1 MIQHYLNRRK
11 LIRFLISYLIFIIF
25 FFIIFEFHVGF
36 KDINRIFT
44 REIVLGLIKETFI
57 LFLYFFF
64 LFKTTKAIFIRN
76 SKNQSSS
83 FKSLF
88 FKLAL
93 NIGLILL
100 FHFVVYLLSIYYRDL
115 EYTTLAYYLAYTI
128 YGLMIYFILY
138 CWAVSIFLLINI
150 KIIKYFLRAEE
161 NVQISSY
168 RLISED
174 LFMFLISYS
183 LVIICMIASYY
194 SFGDYTYQFNI
205 LLGSG
210 YLILILLGINFLTFI
225 LIIFVSTI
233 KPIKCIFFNIE
244 NSEFFSF
251 NSLLSSSGLS
261 LINCLF
267 LFFINGILFFIE
279 SSQLIQL
286 VFISGEIFC
295 LCIFIRFFILLL
307 AKIIQLFFSFLT
319 GIRDFK

>member
-1 MIQHYLNRRK
+1 MIQHYLNCRK
-11 LIRFLISYLIFIIF
+11 LIRFLINYLIFTIV
-25 FFIIFEFHVGF
+25 FFIILELPSGF
-36 KDINRIFT
+36 RDINEFFT
-44 REIVLGLIKETFI
+44 RESVLGLMEITFI

-64 LFKTTKAIFIRN
+64 LFKTTKTIFIRN
-76 SKNQSSS
+76 NKNQSSS

-100 FHFVVYLLSIYYRDL
+100 FHFVVYLLGIDRD
-115 EYTTLAYYLAYTI
+115 LAYTI

-138 CWAVSIFLLINI
+138 CWAVSFFILINI
-150 KIIKYFLRAEE
+150 KIIKYFLRAEK

-168 RLISED
+168 RLVSED
-174 LFMFLISYS
+174 LFMFLTSYS
-183 LVIICMIASYY
+183 LVIICMIGFYY
-194 SFGDYTYQFNI
+194 SIGDYTYQFKL
-205 LLGSG
+205 LLGIG
-210 YLILILLGINFLTFI
+210 KLNLILLGINFLTFI
-225 LIIFVSTI
+225 LIISVSTI
-233 KPIKCIFFNIE
+233 KPVKYIFFNIE
-244 NSEFFSF
+244 NSESFSF
-251 NSLLSSSGLS
+251 ISLLSSSGLS

-307 AKIIQLFFSFLT
+307 AKIIQLSFSFLT

>member
-1 MIQHYLNRRK
+1 M
-11 LIRFLISYLIFIIF
+11 IRFLINYLIFTIV
-25 FFIIFEFHVGF
+25 FFIILQLLTGF
-36 KDINRIFT
+36 RDINEFFT
-44 REIVLGLIKETFI
+44 RESVLALMEITFI

-64 LFKTTKAIFIRN
+64 LFKTTKTIFIRN
-76 SKNQSSS
+76 SKNQLSS

-100 FHFVVYLLSIYYRDL
+100 FHFVVYLLGIDRD
-115 EYTTLAYYLAYTI
+115 LAYTI

-138 CWAVSIFLLINI
+138 CWAVSFFILINI
-150 KIIKYFLRAEE
+150 KIIKYFLRAEK

-168 RLISED
+168 RLVSED
-174 LFMFLISYS
+174 LFMFLTSYS
-183 LVIICMIASYY
+183 LVIICMIGFYY
-194 SFGDYTYQFNI
+194 SIGDYTYQFKL
-205 LLGSG
+205 LLGIG
-210 YLILILLGINFLTFI
+210 KLNLILLGINFLTFI
-225 LIIFVSTI
+225 LIISVSTI
-233 KPIKCIFFNIE
+233 KPVKYIFFNIE
-244 NSEFFSF
+244 NSESFSF
-251 NSLLSSSGLS
+251 ISLLSSSGLS

-307 AKIIQLFFSFLT
+307 AKIFKLLLFYSANIIKL
-319 GIRDFK
+319 ISK

>member
-11 LIRFLISYLIFIIF
+11 LIRFLINYLIFTIV
-25 FFIIFEFHVGF
+25 FFIILELPSGF
-36 KDINRIFT
+36 RDINEFFT
-44 REIVLGLIKETFI
+44 RESVLGLMEITFI

-64 LFKTTKAIFIRN
+64 LFKTTKTIFIRN

-100 FHFVVYLLSIYYRDL
+100 FHFVVYLLGIDRD
-115 EYTTLAYYLAYTI
+115 LAYTI

-138 CWAVSIFLLINI
+138 CWAVSFFILINI
-150 KIIKYFLRAEE
+150 KIIKYFLRAEK

-168 RLISED
+168 RLVSED
-174 LFMFLISYS
+174 LFMFLTSYS
-183 LVIICMIASYY
+183 LVIICMIGYYY
-194 SFGDYTYQFNI
+194 SIGDYTYQFK
-205 LLGSG
+205 LLIGIG
-210 YLILILLGINFLTFI
+210 KLNLLLLGINFLTFI

-233 KPIKCIFFNIE
+233 KPVKYIFFNIE
-244 NSEFFSF
+244 NSESFSF

-307 AKIIQLFFSFLT
+307 AKIFKLLLFYSANIIKL
-319 GIRDFK
+319 ISK

>member
-11 LIRFLISYLIFIIF
+11 LIRFLINYLIFTIV
-25 FFIIFEFHVGF
+25 FFIILELPSGF
-36 KDINRIFT
+36 RDINEFFT
-44 REIVLGLIKETFI
+44 RESVLGLMEITFI

-64 LFKTTKAIFIRN
+64 LFKTTKTIFIRN
-76 SKNQSSS
+76 NKNQSSS

-100 FHFVVYLLSIYYRDL
+100 FHFVVYLLGIDRD
-115 EYTTLAYYLAYTI
+115 LAYTI

-138 CWAVSIFLLINI
+138 CWAVSFFILINI
-150 KIIKYFLRAEE
+150 KIIKYFLRAEK

-168 RLISED
+168 RLVSED
-174 LFMFLISYS
+174 LFMFLTSYS
-183 LVIICMIASYY
+183 LVIICMIGFYY
-194 SFGDYTYQFNI
+194 SIGDYTYQFKL
-205 LLGSG
+205 LLGIG
-210 YLILILLGINFLTFI
+210 KLNLILLGINFLTFI
-225 LIIFVSTI
+225 LIISVSTI
-233 KPIKCIFFNIE
+233 KPVKYIFFNIE
-244 NSEFFSF
+244 NSESFSF
-251 NSLLSSSGLS
+251 ISLLSSSGLS

-307 AKIIQLFFSFLT
+307 AKIIQLSFSFLT

>member
-1 MIQHYLNRRK
+1 MIQHYLNLRK
-11 LIRFLISYLIFIIF
+11 LIRFLINYLIFTIV
-25 FFIIFEFHVGF
+25 FFIILELPRGF
-36 KDINRIFT
+36 RDINEFFT
-44 REIVLGLIKETFI
+44 RESVLGLMEITFI

-64 LFKTTKAIFIRN
+64 LFKTTKTIFIHN

-100 FHFVVYLLSIYYRDL
+100 FHFVVYLLGIDRD
-115 EYTTLAYYLAYTI
+115 LAYTI

-138 CWAVSIFLLINI
+138 CWAVSFFILINI
-150 KIIKYFLRAEE
+150 KIIKYFLRAEK

-168 RLISED
+168 RLVSED
-174 LFMFLISYS
+174 LFMFLTSYS
-183 LVIICMIASYY
+183 LVIICMIGFYHSI
-194 SFGDYTYQFNI
+194 GDYTYQFKL
-205 LLGSG
+205 LLGIG
-210 YLILILLGINFLTFI
+210 KLKLILLGINFLTFI
-225 LIIFVSTI
+225 LIISVSTI
-233 KPIKCIFFNIE
+233 KPVKYIFFNIE
-244 NSEFFSF
+244 NSESFSF
-251 NSLLSSSGLS
+251 ISLLSSSGLS

-307 AKIIQLFFSFLT
+307 AKIIQLSFSFLT

>member
-1 MIQHYLNRRK
+1 M
-11 LIRFLISYLIFIIF
+11 
-25 FFIIFEFHVGF
+25 
-36 KDINRIFT
+36 
-44 REIVLGLIKETFI
+44 
-57 LFLYFFF
+57 
-64 LFKTTKAIFIRN
+64 FKTIKAIFIRN
-76 SKNQSSS
+76 SQNQSSS
-83 FKSLF
+83 YKSLF

-93 NIGLILL
+93 NISLILL
-100 FHFVVYLLSIYYRDL
+100 FHFVVYLLDISRDSDSG
-115 EYTTLAYYLAYTI
+115 YTI

-138 CWAVSIFLLINI
+138 CWAVSFFILINI

-168 RLISED
+168 RLVSED

-225 LIIFVSTI
+225 LIISVSTI
-233 KPIKCIFFNIE
+233 KPVKYIFFNIE
-244 NSEFFSF
+244 NSESFSF
-251 NSLLSSSGLS
+251 ISLLSSSGLS

-307 AKIIQLFFSFLT
+307 AKIIQLSFSFLT

>member
-1 MIQHYLNRRK
+1 MIQHYLNLRK
-11 LIRFLISYLIFIIF
+11 LIRFLINYLIFTIV
-25 FFIIFEFHVGF
+25 FFIILELPRGF
-36 KDINRIFT
+36 RDINEFFT
-44 REIVLGLIKETFI
+44 RESVLGLMEITFI
-57 LFLYFFF
+57 LFLYLFF
-64 LFKTTKAIFIRN
+64 LFKTTKTISIRN

-100 FHFVVYLLSIYYRDL
+100 FHFVVYLLGIDRD
-115 EYTTLAYYLAYTI
+115 LAYTI

-138 CWAVSIFLLINI
+138 CWAVSFFILINI
-150 KIIKYFLRAEE
+150 KIIKYFLRAEK

-168 RLISED
+168 RLVSED
-174 LFMFLISYS
+174 LFMFLTSYS
-183 LVIICMIASYY
+183 LVIICIIGFYY
-194 SFGDYTYQFNI
+194 SIGDYTYQFKL
-205 LLGSG
+205 LLGIG
-210 YLILILLGINFLTFI
+210 KLNLILLGINFLTFI
-225 LIIFVSTI
+225 LIISVSTI
-233 KPIKCIFFNIE
+233 KPVKYIFFNIE
-244 NSEFFSF
+244 NSESFSF
-251 NSLLSSSGLS
+251 ISLLSSSGLS

-307 AKIIQLFFSFLT
+307 AKIIQLSFSFLT

>member
-11 LIRFLISYLIFIIF
+11 LIRFLINYLIFTIVF
-25 FFIIFEFHVGF
+25 FVIHELPMGF
-36 KDINRIFT
+36 RDINEFFT
-44 REIVLGLIKETFI
+44 RESVLALMEITFI

-64 LFKTTKAIFIRN
+64 LFKTTKTIFICN

-100 FHFVVYLLSIYYRDL
+100 FHFIVYLLGIDEDL
-115 EYTTLAYYLAYTI
+115 RYTI

-138 CWAVSIFLLINI
+138 CWAVSFFILINI
-150 KIIKYFLRAEE
+150 KIIKYFLRAEK

-168 RLISED
+168 RLVSED
-174 LFMFLISYS
+174 LFMFLTSYS
-183 LVIICMIASYY
+183 LVIICMIGYYY
-194 SFGDYTYQFNI
+194 SIGDYTYQFK
-205 LLGSG
+205 LLIGIG
-210 YLILILLGINFLTFI
+210 KLNLLLLGINFLTFI

-233 KPIKCIFFNIE
+233 KPVKYIFFNTE
-244 NSEFFSF
+244 NSESFSF

-261 LINCLF
+261 LISCLF
-267 LFFINGILFFIE
+267 LFFIKGILFFIE
-279 SSQLIQL
+279 SSKLIQL
-286 VFISGEIFC
+286 VIISGEIFC

-307 AKIIQLFFSFLT
+307 AKIFKLLLFYSANIIKL
-319 GIRDFK
+319 ISK

>member
-11 LIRFLISYLIFIIF
+11 LIRFLINYLIFTIV
-25 FFIIFEFHVGF
+25 FFIILELPSGF
-36 KDINRIFT
+36 RDINEFFT
-44 REIVLGLIKETFI
+44 RESVLGLMEITFI

-64 LFKTTKAIFIRN
+64 LFKTTKTIFIRN
-76 SKNQSSS
+76 NKNQSSS

-93 NIGLILL
+93 NIVLILL
-100 FHFVVYLLSIYYRDL
+100 FHFVVYLLGIDRD
-115 EYTTLAYYLAYTI
+115 LAYTI

-138 CWAVSIFLLINI
+138 CWAVSFFILINI
-150 KIIKYFLRAEE
+150 KIIKYFLRAEK

-168 RLISED
+168 RLVSED
-174 LFMFLISYS
+174 LFMFLTSYS
-183 LVIICMIASYY
+183 LVIICMIGFYY
-194 SFGDYTYQFNI
+194 SIGDYTYQFKL
-205 LLGSG
+205 LLGIG
-210 YLILILLGINFLTFI
+210 KLNLILLGINFLTFI
-225 LIIFVSTI
+225 LIISVSTI
-233 KPIKCIFFNIE
+233 KPVKYIFFNIE
-244 NSEFFSF
+244 NSESFSF
-251 NSLLSSSGLS
+251 ISLLSSSGLS

-307 AKIIQLFFSFLT
+307 AKIIQLSFSFLT

>member
-11 LIRFLISYLIFIIF
+11 LIRFLINYLIFTIF
-25 FFIIFEFHVGF
+25 FFIILQLLTGF
-36 KDINRIFT
+36 RDINEFFT
-44 REIVLGLIKETFI
+44 RESVLALMEITFI

-64 LFKTTKAIFIRN
+64 LFKTTKTIFIRN
-76 SKNQSSS
+76 SKNQLSS

-100 FHFVVYLLSIYYRDL
+100 FHFVVYLLGIDRD
-115 EYTTLAYYLAYTI
+115 LAYTI

-138 CWAVSIFLLINI
+138 CWAVSFFILINI
-150 KIIKYFLRAEE
+150 KIIKYFLRAEK

-168 RLISED
+168 RLVSED
-174 LFMFLISYS
+174 LFMFLTSYS
-183 LVIICMIASYY
+183 LVIICMIGFYY
-194 SFGDYTYQFNI
+194 SIGDYTYQFKL
-205 LLGSG
+205 LLGIG
-210 YLILILLGINFLTFI
+210 KLNLILLGINFLTFI
-225 LIIFVSTI
+225 LIISVSTI
-233 KPIKCIFFNIE
+233 KPVKYIFFNIE
-244 NSEFFSF
+244 NSESFSF
-251 NSLLSSSGLS
+251 ISLLSSSGLS

-307 AKIIQLFFSFLT
+307 AKIFKLLLFYSANIIKL
-319 GIRDFK
+319 ISK

>member
-11 LIRFLISYLIFIIF
+11 LIRFLINYLIFTIV
-25 FFIIFEFHVGF
+25 FFIILQLLTGF
-36 KDINRIFT
+36 RDINEFFT
-44 REIVLGLIKETFI
+44 RESVLALMEITFI

-64 LFKTTKAIFIRN
+64 LFKTTKTIFIRN
-76 SKNQSSS
+76 SKNQLSS

-100 FHFVVYLLSIYYRDL
+100 FHFVVYLLGIDRD
-115 EYTTLAYYLAYTI
+115 LAYTI

-138 CWAVSIFLLINI
+138 CWAVSFFILINI
-150 KIIKYFLRAEE
+150 KIIKYFLRAEK

-168 RLISED
+168 RLVSED
-174 LFMFLISYS
+174 LFMFLTSYS
-183 LVIICMIASYY
+183 LVIICMIGFYY
-194 SFGDYTYQFNI
+194 SIGDYTYQFKL
-205 LLGSG
+205 LLGIG
-210 YLILILLGINFLTFI
+210 KLNLILLGINFLTFI
-225 LIIFVSTI
+225 LIISVSTI
-233 KPIKCIFFNIE
+233 KPVKYIFFNIE
-244 NSEFFSF
+244 NSESFSF
-251 NSLLSSSGLS
+251 ISLLSSSGLS

-307 AKIIQLFFSFLT
+307 AKIIQLSFSFLT

>member
-1 MIQHYLNRRK
+1 M
-11 LIRFLISYLIFIIF
+11 
-25 FFIIFEFHVGF
+25 
-36 KDINRIFT
+36 
-44 REIVLGLIKETFI
+44 EITFI

-64 LFKTTKAIFIRN
+64 LFKTTKTIFIRN
-76 SKNQSSS
+76 SKNQLSS

-100 FHFVVYLLSIYYRDL
+100 FHFVVYLLGIDRD
-115 EYTTLAYYLAYTI
+115 LAYTI

-138 CWAVSIFLLINI
+138 CWAVSFFILINI
-150 KIIKYFLRAEE
+150 KIIKYFLRAEK

-168 RLISED
+168 RLVSED
-174 LFMFLISYS
+174 LFMFLTSYS
-183 LVIICMIASYY
+183 LVIICMIGFYY
-194 SFGDYTYQFNI
+194 SIGDYTYQFKL
-205 LLGSG
+205 LLGIG
-210 YLILILLGINFLTFI
+210 KLNLILLGINFLTFI
-225 LIIFVSTI
+225 LIISVSTI
-233 KPIKCIFFNIE
+233 KPVKYIFFNIE
-244 NSEFFSF
+244 NSESFSF
-251 NSLLSSSGLS
+251 ISLLSSSGLS

-307 AKIIQLFFSFLT
+307 AKIFKLLLFYSANIIKL
-319 GIRDFK
+319 ISK

>member
-11 LIRFLISYLIFIIF
+11 LIRFLINYLIFTIV
-25 FFIIFEFHVGF
+25 FFIILQLLTGF
-36 KDINRIFT
+36 RDINEFFT
-44 REIVLGLIKETFI
+44 RESVLALMEITFI

-64 LFKTTKAIFIRN
+64 LFKTTKTIFIRN
-76 SKNQSSS
+76 SKNQLSS

-100 FHFVVYLLSIYYRDL
+100 FHFVVYLLGIDRD
-115 EYTTLAYYLAYTI
+115 LAYTI

-138 CWAVSIFLLINI
+138 CWAVSFFILINI
-150 KIIKYFLRAEE
+150 KIIKYFLRAEK

-168 RLISED
+168 RLVSED
-174 LFMFLISYS
+174 LFMFLTSYS
-183 LVIICMIASYY
+183 LVIICMIGFYY
-194 SFGDYTYQFNI
+194 SIGDYTYQFKL
-205 LLGSG
+205 LLGIG
-210 YLILILLGINFLTFI
+210 KLNLILLGINFLTFI
-225 LIIFVSTI
+225 LIISVSTI
-233 KPIKCIFFNIE
+233 KPVKYIFFNIE
-244 NSEFFSF
+244 NSESFSF
-251 NSLLSSSGLS
+251 ISLLSSSGIS

-295 LCIFIRFFILLL
+295 LCIFIRFFILLF
-307 AKIIQLFFSFLT
+307 AKIFKLLLFYSANIIKL
-319 GIRDFK
+319 ISK